1 MASVVSNGLSYFDRL
16 DQAADYLV
24 VMFKINAPKK
34 TFNLA
39 INGIRKAYADNTGF
53 PIIVIGG
60 EVAPYAIYT
69 NEPWISDRWLNKQTG
84 VMAINPNQGWIQQ
97 TIRECIP
104 TLQAIL
110 SGSMTLEEY
119 ATLMNV
125 RNDSL
130 DSIFEKAAEQ
140 YATS

>member
-1 MASVVSNGLSYFDRL
+1 MASVVNNGLSFFDRL

-24 VMFKINAPKK
+24 IMFKIAAPKAS
-34 TFNLA
+34 FNLA
-39 INGIRKAYADNTGF
+39 VNGIRKAYSDNTGF

-69 NEPWISDRWLNKQTG
+69 NEPYISDRYLNKRTG
-84 VMAINPNQGWIQQ
+84 VMAINKNQGWIQK

-110 SGSMTLEEY
+110 SGSMTMEEY
-119 ATLMNV
+119 ATLMSV
-125 RNDSL
+125 QNDAL
-130 DSIFEKAAEQ
+130 ENIFEKAAEQ
-140 YATS
+140 YASA

>member
-1 MASVVSNGLSYFDRL
+1 MASVVNNGLSFFDRL

-24 VMFKINAPKK
+24 VMFKIAAPKAS
-34 TFNLA
+34 FNLTV
-39 INGIRKAYADNTGF
+39 NGIRKAYSDNTGF

-84 VMAINPNQGWIQQ
+84 IMAINPNQGWVQK

-110 SGSMTLEEY
+110 SGSMTMEEY
-119 ATLMNV
+119 ATLMNLQ
-125 RNDSL
+125 NDSL
-130 DSIFEKAAEQ
+130 ENIFEKAAEQ
-140 YATS
+140 YASA